1 MTHSPLW
8 LAAAAVLIM
17 LAAPSAG
24 ARAQTAADVETEAF
38 DAWTMR
44 CAETTEDVPP
54 CDITQAVANRETG
67 KPIMQASFAYLPEK
81 DAYAVQILLPLG
93 FLIPPGL
100 HVRIEGV
107 EPDITDWLVTRC
119 EPQGCFIEGL
129 HAASVLAPF
138 RDHDTAGVIV
148 IGKNGKPMIFPMALA
163 GFGDALDAMTARNRS
178 APSFGQSG
186 DWK

>member
-1 MTHSPLW
+1 MTHRSFR
-8 LAAAAVLIM
+8 LAAAFLV
-17 LAAPSAG
+17 LAAPLAA
-24 ARAQTAADVETEAF
+24 ARAQDAAAEMETEVF
-38 DAWTMR
+38 GAWTMR
-44 CAETTEDVPP
+44 CVERTDALPP
-54 CDITQAVANRETG
+54 CDITQAVASRETG
-67 KPIMQASFAYLPEK
+67 KPIMQASLAYAPDK
-81 DAYAVQILLPLG
+81 DKYAVQILLPLG

-129 HAASVLAPF
+129 HDAAVLAPF
-138 RDHDTAGVIV
+138 RDHETAGVIV

-163 GFGDALDAMTARNRS
+163 GFGDALDAMTARNR
-178 APSFGQSG
+178 PPPGPGQAG